1 MKKVCLK
8 FETNLRLFEFIDV
21 AAISNYEVDRIRNVI
36 RVELSNADIEL
47 AERCFRAKVLRMQ
60 LA

>member
-8 FETNLRLFEFIDV
+8 FETILRLFEFIDV
-21 AAISNYEVDRIRNVI
+21 AAITKYQIDRIRNVVT
-36 RVELSNADIEL
+36 VELSTADIEL
-47 AERCFRAKVLRMQ
+47 AEKCFRAKVLRMQ